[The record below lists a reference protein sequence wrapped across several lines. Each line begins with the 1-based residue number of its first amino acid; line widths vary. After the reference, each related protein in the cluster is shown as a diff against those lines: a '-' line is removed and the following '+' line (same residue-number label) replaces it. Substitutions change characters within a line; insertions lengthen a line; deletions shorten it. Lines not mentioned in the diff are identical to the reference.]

1 MMAWVHATVG
11 AALGSQARNSPLAYA
26 AGAASHLVCDLFPHR
41 DFEMPVEMPL
51 LAIALGLIAWRYGA
65 RSPQMAG
72 ALGAISPDF
81 ENGFMRLGLTKGML
95 YPTHTA
101 RWWFVGHGRA
111 IRSPL
116 NQIVLAA
123 LCIAALEMSRRS
135 I

>member
-1 MMAWVHATVG
+1 MQRWGRRWGVWRG
-11 AALGSQARNSPLAYA
+11 RGRGAYA

-41 DFEMPVEMPL
+41 DFEMPVELPL
-51 LAIALGLIAWRYGA
+51 LGVALGLIAWRYGW

-81 ENGFMRLGLTKGML
+81 ENGFKRLGMIETMV
-95 YPTHTA
+95 YPTHTD

-116 NQIVLAA
+116 NQIVLVSV
-123 LCIAALEMSRRS
+123 CIGVLETMRRRAK
-135 I
+135 